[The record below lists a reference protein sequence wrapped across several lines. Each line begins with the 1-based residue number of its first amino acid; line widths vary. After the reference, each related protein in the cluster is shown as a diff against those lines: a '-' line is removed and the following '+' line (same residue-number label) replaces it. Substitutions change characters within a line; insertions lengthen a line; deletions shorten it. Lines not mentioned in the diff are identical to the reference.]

1 MHNVRLICCPC
12 QMIYHTLNMSEFTV
26 LNVSNIK
33 KSLSFHVYKSIFYKK
48 SYYSNMYLFD
58 FYSRL
63 RKDVLERFEQHFSQN
78 SQMPSSEQMREWS
91 GELNIEYSEITKWFI
106 RRMKNKLLC
115 KVRDSKPQ
123 NLTKM
128 DQNQPKLKEENISA
142 PDMSYI
148 MGIKEEES
156 IGIDPPEEV
165 FIVEDAD

>member
-1 MHNVRLICCPC
+1 
-12 QMIYHTLNMSEFTV
+12 
-26 LNVSNIK
+26 
-33 KSLSFHVYKSIFYKK
+33 
-48 SYYSNMYLFD
+48 
-58 FYSRL
+58 
-63 RKDVLERFEQHFSQN
+63 
-78 SQMPSSEQMREWS
+78 MPSSEQMREWS

-123 NLTKM
+123 NLPKM